1 MDLLSVFHKYRL
13 KYAVAVLTMLLLA
26 AVGLHASVYR
36 TFTPENIR
44 SRLQQSIAHTHRKI
58 SFDADIRRRLL
69 PRPTVILKNLTI
81 TEPDGG
87 RVAVSVKETKIGLSW
102 KNLWSDRIQ
111 VEKWVVS
118 GADLALT
125 RDRNGAWNIQ
135 DLFDGAKHS
144 ASVNRIIVE
153 NSTVRLNFL
162 QQQLILKEISLNL
175 QSPDSSGQQFES
187 SGILVWRKLSV
198 PWKSRGLF
206 LSDGIGTPEISPF
219 HFEASTSLDGH
230 GITISTTGSPSV
242 RFNAGGADAAGLGL
256 RADTSFRNL
265 HLTAQIPALAL
276 KNNSIKTGT
285 VNGTFTAGGEYA
297 RWDGS
302 FKLDKAN
309 LHSGIANIG
318 NAEISGS
325 FKTPR
330 LQTNFS
336 LGSPLVWSR
345 DNGLDAPRLHIS
357 TLQDT
362 VDRLPQPRFISRLDG
377 SLSIPNLQNWNAEL
391 NGTFDRQP
399 VAAKFK
405 YTREG
410 APHLEAAAAL
420 QKLNLAPYLDEFRQ
434 QNGKIFPDILGR
446 LSGNVEAHLKI
457 GSIQLPG
464 LQLDD
469 METYL
474 HADKDHIALSRFK
487 SGLYGGHTEG
497 GISIAN
503 TRPATYRLQQNASNI
518 QIQPLLQDLFGFH
531 SFSGNGDAVIDLTAS
546 GENRKQLI
554 RSLQGSL
561 SLNISNGAW
570 HGIDMDSIL
579 KNGLSGKISGSTP
592 FYRFTLN
599 SEISDGI
606 SRHIDTELFSDS
618 LYVTSNGYTNLDTQE
633 LSEDVLIRNAVHP
646 KNKPIPL
653 KITGTVDKPSITVDY
668 GRLTGG
674 INSRKEKQKI
684 LEDTLLEQWQWLKP
698 KEPQIPCVQKCRLKH
713 INLQTA

>member
-446 LSGNVEAHLKI
+446 LSDNVEAHLKI

-698 KEPQIPCVQKCRLKH
+698 KEP
-713 INLQTA
+713 

>member
-345 DNGLDAPRLHIS
+345 DNGLDARRLHIS

-698 KEPQIPCVQKCRLKH
+698 KEP
-713 INLQTA
+713 

>member
-410 APHLEAAAAL
+410 APRLEAAAAL
-420 QKLNLAPYLDEFRQ
+420 QKLNPAPYLDEFRQ

-474 HADKDHIALSRFK
+474 HADKDHIALSHFK

-698 KEPQIPCVQKCRLKH
+698 KEP
-713 INLQTA
+713 

>member
-13 KYAVAVLTMLLLA
+13 KYAVAVLTILLLA
-26 AVGLHASVYR
+26 AIGLHASVYR
-36 TFTPENIR
+36 IFTPENIR
-44 SRLQQSIAHTHRKI
+44 IRLQQSIAHTHRKI
-58 SFDADIRRRLL
+58 SFDADIQRRLL

-410 APHLEAAAAL
+410 APRLEAAAAL
-420 QKLNLAPYLDEFRQ
+420 QKLNPAPYLDEFRQ

-698 KEPQIPCVQKCRLKH
+698 KEP
-713 INLQTA
+713 

>member
-13 KYAVAVLTMLLLA
+13 KYTVAVLTMLLLA

-410 APHLEAAAAL
+410 APRLEAAAAL

-698 KEPQIPCVQKCRLKH
+698 KEP
-713 INLQTA
+713 

>member
-81 TEPDGG
+81 TQPDGG

-554 RSLQGSL
+554 HSLQGSL

-698 KEPQIPCVQKCRLKH
+698 KEP
-713 INLQTA
+713 

>member
-420 QKLNLAPYLDEFRQ
+420 QKLNLASYLDEFRQ

-698 KEPQIPCVQKCRLKH
+698 KEP
-713 INLQTA
+713 

>member
-285 VNGTFTAGGEYA
+285 VNGTFTAGSEYA

-698 KEPQIPCVQKCRLKH
+698 KEP
-713 INLQTA
+713 

>member
-410 APHLEAAAAL
+410 APRLEAAAAL

-503 TRPATYRLQQNASNI
+503 TRPAIYRLQQNASNI

-698 KEPQIPCVQKCRLKH
+698 KEP
-713 INLQTA
+713 

>member
-175 QSPDSSGQQFES
+175 QSPNSSGQQFES

-698 KEPQIPCVQKCRLKH
+698 KEP
-713 INLQTA
+713 

>member
-26 AVGLHASVYR
+26 AIGLHASVYR

-410 APHLEAAAAL
+410 APRLEAAAAL

-698 KEPQIPCVQKCRLKH
+698 KEP
-713 INLQTA
+713 

>member
-144 ASVNRIIVE
+144 ASVNRIIIE

-420 QKLNLAPYLDEFRQ
+420 QKLNPAPYLDEFRQ

-698 KEPQIPCVQKCRLKH
+698 KEP
-713 INLQTA
+713 

>member
-26 AVGLHASVYR
+26 AIGLHASVYR

-391 NGTFDRQP
+391 NGTFDHQP

-410 APHLEAAAAL
+410 APRLEAAAAL

-698 KEPQIPCVQKCRLKH
+698 KEP
-713 INLQTA
+713 

>member
-420 QKLNLAPYLDEFRQ
+420 QKLNLTPYLDEFRQ

-698 KEPQIPCVQKCRLKH
+698 KEP
-713 INLQTA
+713 

>member
-1 MDLLSVFHKYRL
+1 
-13 KYAVAVLTMLLLA
+13 
-26 AVGLHASVYR
+26 
-36 TFTPENIR
+36 
-44 SRLQQSIAHTHRKI
+44 
-58 SFDADIRRRLL
+58 
-69 PRPTVILKNLTI
+69 
-81 TEPDGG
+81 
-87 RVAVSVKETKIGLSW
+87 
-102 KNLWSDRIQ
+102 
-111 VEKWVVS
+111 
-118 GADLALT
+118 
-125 RDRNGAWNIQ
+125 
-135 DLFDGAKHS
+135 
-144 ASVNRIIVE
+144 
-153 NSTVRLNFL
+153 
-162 QQQLILKEISLNL
+162 
-175 QSPDSSGQQFES
+175 
-187 SGILVWRKLSV
+187 
-198 PWKSRGLF
+198 
-206 LSDGIGTPEISPF
+206 
-219 HFEASTSLDGH
+219 
-230 GITISTTGSPSV
+230 
-242 RFNAGGADAAGLGL
+242 
-256 RADTSFRNL
+256 
-265 HLTAQIPALAL
+265 
-276 KNNSIKTGT
+276 
-285 VNGTFTAGGEYA
+285 
-297 RWDGS
+297 
-302 FKLDKAN
+302 
-309 LHSGIANIG
+309 
-318 NAEISGS
+318 
-325 FKTPR
+325 
-330 LQTNFS
+330 
-336 LGSPLVWSR
+336 
-345 DNGLDAPRLHIS
+345 PRLHIS

-698 KEPQIPCVQKCRLKH
+698 KEP
-713 INLQTA
+713 

>member
-162 QQQLILKEISLNL
+162 QQQLILQEISLNL

-698 KEPQIPCVQKCRLKH
+698 KEP
-713 INLQTA
+713 

>member
-357 TLQDT
+357 TLQDA

-410 APHLEAAAAL
+410 APRLEAAAAL

-698 KEPQIPCVQKCRLKH
+698 KEP
-713 INLQTA
+713 

>member
-102 KNLWSDRIQ
+102 KSLWSDRIQ

-175 QSPDSSGQQFES
+175 QSPNSSGQQFES

-698 KEPQIPCVQKCRLKH
+698 KEP
-713 INLQTA
+713 

>member
-242 RFNAGGADAAGLGL
+242 RFNAGGADAAGLCL

-410 APHLEAAAAL
+410 APRLEAAAAL

-579 KNGLSGKISGSTP
+579 KNCLSGKISGSTP

-698 KEPQIPCVQKCRLKH
+698 KEP
-713 INLQTA
+713 

>member
-26 AVGLHASVYR
+26 AIGLHASVYR

-265 HLTAQIPALAL
+265 YLTAQIPALAL

-410 APHLEAAAAL
+410 APRLEAAAAL

-698 KEPQIPCVQKCRLKH
+698 KEP
-713 INLQTA
+713 

>member
-242 RFNAGGADAAGLGL
+242 RFNAGGADATGLGL

-410 APHLEAAAAL
+410 APRLEAAAAL

-698 KEPQIPCVQKCRLKH
+698 KEP
-713 INLQTA
+713 

>member
-410 APHLEAAAAL
+410 APRLEAAAAL
-420 QKLNLAPYLDEFRQ
+420 QKLNPAPYLDEFRQ

-570 HGIDMDSIL
+570 HGVDMDSIL

-698 KEPQIPCVQKCRLKH
+698 KEP
-713 INLQTA
+713 

>member
-653 KITGTVDKPSITVDY
+653 KITGTVNKPSITVDY

-698 KEPQIPCVQKCRLKH
+698 KEP
-713 INLQTA
+713 

>member
-410 APHLEAAAAL
+410 APRLEAAAAL

-457 GSIQLPG
+457 GSVQLPG

-698 KEPQIPCVQKCRLKH
+698 KEP
-713 INLQTA
+713 

>member
-242 RFNAGGADAAGLGL
+242 RSNAGGADAAGLGL

-698 KEPQIPCVQKCRLKH
+698 KEP
-713 INLQTA
+713 

>member
-26 AVGLHASVYR
+26 AIGLHASVYR

-81 TEPDGG
+81 TQPDGG

-410 APHLEAAAAL
+410 APRLEAAAAL

-698 KEPQIPCVQKCRLKH
+698 KEP
-713 INLQTA
+713 

>member
-345 DNGLDAPRLHIS
+345 DNGLDASRLHIS

-420 QKLNLAPYLDEFRQ
+420 QKLNPAPYLDEFRQ

-698 KEPQIPCVQKCRLKH
+698 KEP
-713 INLQTA
+713 

>member
-69 PRPTVILKNLTI
+69 PRQTVILKNLTI

-410 APHLEAAAAL
+410 APRLEAAAAL

-698 KEPQIPCVQKCRLKH
+698 KEP
-713 INLQTA
+713 

>member
-81 TEPDGG
+81 TQPDGG

-297 RWDGS
+297 QWDGS

-410 APHLEAAAAL
+410 APRLEAAAAL

-698 KEPQIPCVQKCRLKH
+698 KEP
-713 INLQTA
+713 

>member
-285 VNGTFTAGGEYA
+285 VNGTFTADGEYA

-410 APHLEAAAAL
+410 APRLEAAAAL
-420 QKLNLAPYLDEFRQ
+420 QKLNPAPYLDEFRQ

-698 KEPQIPCVQKCRLKH
+698 KEP
-713 INLQTA
+713 

>member
-276 KNNSIKTGT
+276 KNNNIKTGT

-410 APHLEAAAAL
+410 APRLEAAAAL

-698 KEPQIPCVQKCRLKH
+698 KEP
-713 INLQTA
+713 

>member
-81 TEPDGG
+81 TQPDGG

-318 NAEISGS
+318 NAKISGS

-698 KEPQIPCVQKCRLKH
+698 KEP
-713 INLQTA
+713 

>member
-546 GENRKQLI
+546 SENRKQLI

-698 KEPQIPCVQKCRLKH
+698 KEP
-713 INLQTA
+713 

>member
-546 GENRKQLI
+546 GKNRKQLI

-698 KEPQIPCVQKCRLKH
+698 KEP
-713 INLQTA
+713 

>member
-13 KYAVAVLTMLLLA
+13 KYAVAVLTILLLA

-58 SFDADIRRRLL
+58 SFDADIQRRLL

-81 TEPDGG
+81 TEPGG
-87 RVAVSVKETKIGLSW
+87 DQTAVSVQETKIGLSW
-102 KNLWSDRIQ
+102 KNLWSDQIQ
-111 VEKWVVS
+111 IEKWVVS
-118 GADLALT
+118 SAELALT
-125 RDRNGAWNIQ
+125 RDGKGVWNIQ
-135 DLFDGAKHS
+135 DLIDSQKRQ

-162 QQQLILKEISLNL
+162 QEQLILKEINLNL
-175 QSPDSSGQQFES
+175 QSPDSSGQPFES
-187 SGILVWRKLSV
+187 SGILVWGKLSV

-206 LSDGIGTPEISPF
+206 LSDGIGTPKISPF

-265 HLTAQIPALAL
+265 HLTAQIPTLAL
-276 KNNSIKTGT
+276 RNNSIKIET
-285 VNGTFTAGGEYA
+285 VNGAFTASGEYA
-297 RWDGS
+297 QWDGS

-330 LQTNFS
+330 HQTNFS
-336 LGSPLVWSR
+336 LNSPLVWTE
-345 DNGLDAPRLHIS
+345 NKGLDAPRLYVS

-362 VDRLPQPRFISRLDG
+362 VNRLPQPRFISRLDG
-377 SLSIPNLQNWNAEL
+377 SLSVPNLQNWNAEL
-391 NGTFDRQP
+391 NGTFDRQT
-399 VAAKFK
+399 VAAKFR
-405 YTREG
+405 YTHED
-410 APHLEAAAAL
+410 APHLEAAVAL
-420 QKLNLAPYLDEFRQ
+420 QKLNLTPYLDDVRQ
-434 QNGKIFPDILGR
+434 QNGKIFPDTLAK
-446 LSGNVEAHLKI
+446 LSGDIEAHLKI
-457 GSIQLPG
+457 GKVQLPG

-474 HADKDHIALSRFK
+474 HADKGHIALSRFK

-531 SFSGNGDAVIDLTAS
+531 SFSGNGDAVIDLTAG
-546 GENRKQLI
+546 GETRKELI

-570 HGIDMDSIL
+570 HGIDMDNIL
-579 KNGLSGKISGSTP
+579 KNGISGKTADNAAPSTP
-592 FYRFTLN
+592 FHRFTLN

-698 KEPQIPCVQKCRLKH
+698 KEP
-713 INLQTA
+713 

>member
-111 VEKWVVS
+111 VEKWVVL

-410 APHLEAAAAL
+410 APRLEAAAAL

-698 KEPQIPCVQKCRLKH
+698 KEP
-713 INLQTA
+713 

>member
-26 AVGLHASVYR
+26 AVRLHASVYR

-698 KEPQIPCVQKCRLKH
+698 KEP
-713 INLQTA
+713 

>member
-26 AVGLHASVYR
+26 AIGLHASVYR
-36 TFTPENIR
+36 TFTPGNIR

-698 KEPQIPCVQKCRLKH
+698 KEP
-713 INLQTA
+713 